1 MTMLCPMCCEPMS
14 EEGVPYDCYWF
25 FKRLLET
32 GDDPVFIF
40 SELMKRRTGNND
52 NLLNHELI

>member
-1 MTMLCPMCCEPMS
+1 MESFKEVISQLNYHL
-14 EEGVPYDCYWF
+14 VKDCYWF

>member
-1 MTMLCPMCCEPMS
+1 MTTYYHL
-14 EEGVPYDCYWF
+14 VKDCYWF

-32 GDDPVFIF
+32 GDDTIFIF